1 VFDPSSRYAGLPT
14 AEHRTASGRTVVHVR
29 RRLLPPV
36 ATLTPLAR
44 VVVTEGDRLD
54 LVAARTLGDPLQWWR
69 IADANQGVDPA
80 ELVATPGRILWV
92 STPAS

>member
-1 VFDPSSRYAGLPT
+1 VFDPSSRYADLPT
-14 AEHRTASGRTVVHVR
+14 IEHRTASGRTVVYVG
-29 RRLLPPV
+29 RRLLPP
-36 ATLTPLAR
+36 ASQLTPLAR
-44 VVVTEGDRLD
+44 VLVTEGDRLD

-69 IADANQGVDPA
+69 IADANEGTDPE

>member
-1 VFDPSSRYAGLPT
+1 MFDPTSRYAGLPT
-14 AEHRTASGRTVVHVR
+14 TEHRTASGRTVVHVQR
-29 RRLLPPV
+29 RILPS
-36 ATLTPLAR
+36 AGSLTPLAR

-69 IADANQGVDPA
+69 IADANEGTDPE
-80 ELVATPGRILWV
+80 ELVATPGRVLWV